1 MTESSK
7 TSPVSGGKAARL
19 GRDNLTAAGPT
30 KTADN
35 PADNP
40 ADDPARSDDQAN
52 SLQAFVETN
61 EAIMTGMATLGAE
74 MVTFGS
80 QRLCANLERSE
91 SLAACNDLTQVVQI
105 QSDFIEA
112 ATRQYQA
119 QTNMVLSIMTAMSR
133 GLWAPLP
140 MPSLAVPPRPER
152 EAD

>member
-19 GRDNLTAAGPT
+19 GRDNLTAAGVA
-30 KTADN
+30 KIAD
-35 PADNP
+35 DP

-80 QRLCANLERSE
+80 QRLRANLERSE
-91 SLAACNDLTQVVQI
+91 SLAACIPKRVKYSVGWY
-105 QSDFIEA
+105 E
-112 ATRQYQA
+112 
-119 QTNMVLSIMTAMSR
+119 
-133 GLWAPLP
+133 G
-140 MPSLAVPPRPER
+140 
-152 EAD
+152 